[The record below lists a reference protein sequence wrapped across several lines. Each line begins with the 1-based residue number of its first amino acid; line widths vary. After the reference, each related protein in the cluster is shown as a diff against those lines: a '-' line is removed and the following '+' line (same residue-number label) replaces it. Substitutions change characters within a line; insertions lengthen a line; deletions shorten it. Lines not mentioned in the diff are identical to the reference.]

1 MRTTAGPRRLPSVQS
16 PTLRSK
22 QAHTRSLLRLP
33 ALYPAPFSP
42 TANRPSSSRNRPPHE
57 ATSPPLRP
65 PFGAPHDHGEDAFT
79 RFLQPTYDTSTLSDR
94 SILESPPPAAFAR
107 GTASAASGPVETVSE
122 TRSSGA
128 RLTTSFQ
135 LRLRRE
141 LASRSPEQPA
151 PFGPVGPDQGPSETT
166 LPISPAAFSTARRGR
181 DPASDVL
188 CRDPPCT
195 GRESRFEDHQ
205 DRFPRRLVQRTT
217 VSPAQDA
224 CPWRLLANDCNQ
236 TFVREHD
243 LGSPEPRQLARG
255 CPRARS
261 RAARQSLAARSRLG
275 FTPAVG
281 IRVVV
286 PFAGHRPCDRFPAGA
301 TPAELHGSGARST
314 LGVAQ
319 AASLAIARGESGYP
333 DPNSLGHLLSRAR
346 GDAGWRGRHTGR

>member
-1 MRTTAGPRRLPSVQS
+1 MPRSALHAALAAPPARLASRWWWPRRIRTGDRSHRFRTRTTAGPRRLPSVQS
-16 PTLRSK
+16 PTLRPK

-33 ALYPAPFSP
+33 ALHPAPFSP
-42 TANRPSSSRNRPPHE
+42 TANRPSTSRNRPPHE

-65 PFGAPHDHGEDAFT
+65 PFSAPHDHGEDAFT
-79 RFLQPTYDTSTLSDR
+79 RLLQPTYDTSTLSDR

-107 GTASAASGPVETVSE
+107 GTASAASGPAEAVSK

-128 RLTTSFQ
+128 RLTSSFQ

-151 PFGPVGPDQGPSETT
+151 PSGPVGPDQGPSETT

-188 CRDPPCT
+188 CRDPSST
-195 GRESRFEDHQ
+195 GRESRFEEPPGPLLPP
-205 DRFPRRLVQRTT
+205 PRQRTT

-224 CPWRLLANDCNQ
+224 CRSRLLASDCNQ

-243 LGSPEPRQLARG
+243 LGSPEPRLLARG

-261 RAARQSLAARSRLG
+261 HAPRRSLVAWSRQG

-281 IRVVV
+281 I
-286 PFAGHRPCDRFPAGA
+286 
-301 TPAELHGSGARST
+301 E
-314 LGVAQ
+314 
-319 AASLAIARGESGYP
+319 
-333 DPNSLGHLLSRAR
+333 
-346 GDAGWRGRHTGR
+346 W

>member
-16 PTLRSK
+16 STLRSK
-22 QAHTRSLLRLP
+22 QAHTRSLLRSP

-107 GTASAASGPVETVSE
+107 GTASAASGPAETVSE

-281 IRVVV
+281 DSSGGSLCRSPALRPISRW
-286 PFAGHRPCDRFPAGA
+286 GH
-301 TPAELHGSGARST
+301 T
-314 LGVAQ
+314 
-319 AASLAIARGESGYP
+319 
-333 DPNSLGHLLSRAR
+333 SRASWVR
-346 GDAGWRGRHTGR
+346 GQIDARRRTGGFPRDCSR

>member
-1 MRTTAGPRRLPSVQS
+1 MSPDGCRGQRSTLPWQPHLRDLRHAGGGPAESGPEIALIGLGRGQQPDQDAFHRFNLRPCGQSRLTRAHCYVCPRSTPH
-16 PTLRSK
+16 P
-22 QAHTRSLLRLP
+22 
-33 ALYPAPFSP
+33 YSP

-65 PFGAPHDHGEDAFT
+65 PFSAPHDHGEDAFT

-107 GTASAASGPVETVSE
+107 GTASAASGPAETVSE

-166 LPISPAAFSTARRGR
+166 LPIFPAAFSTARRGR

-195 GRESRFEDHQ
+195 GRESRFGGPPGPLPPP
-205 DRFPRRLVQRTT
+205 PR
-217 VSPAQDA
+217 SKD
-224 CPWRLLANDCNQ
+224 D
-236 TFVREHD
+236 
-243 LGSPEPRQLARG
+243 
-255 CPRARS
+255 
-261 RAARQSLAARSRLG
+261 G
-275 FTPAVG
+275 FTGPG
-281 IRVVV
+281 RL
-286 PFAGHRPCDRFPAGA
+286 P
-301 TPAELHGSGARST
+301 
-314 LGVAQ
+314 
-319 AASLAIARGESGYP
+319 LAIARQRLQ
-333 DPNSLGHLLSRAR
+333 PNVRP
-346 GDAGWRGRHTGR
+346 